1 MTIIESIRNF
11 VQGCPFLDE
20 FSKAVNVNYM
30 DGQAVNYMIEPVPV
44 NPIKKRYID
53 GSSERQFAFVFASRE
68 YYGPDTIENIAN
80 SGFYERFANW
90 LEESTF
96 QKQFP
101 IMEDDKAPKK
111 IFAETTGYVYNA
123 DETLAQYQ
131 IQCKLIYFQ
140 ERMD

>member
-1 MTIIESIRNF
+1 MTIIESVRNF
-11 VQGCPFLDE
+11 VQECPYLDE
-20 FSKAVNVNYM
+20 FAKAINVNYM
-30 DGQAVNYMIEPVPV
+30 DEQAVNYMIESVPV

-53 GSSERQFAFVFASRE
+53 GSSERCFAFVFASRE

-80 SGFYERFANW
+80 CGFYERFADW
-90 LEESTF
+90 LEESTA
-96 QKQFP
+96 QGQLP
-101 IMEDDKAPKK
+101 VMEDGKMPKK

-140 ERMD
+140 ERMN